1 MNALYDINWLK
12 KRKPFIIEIDVDK
25 RKFIKERKDKQISE
39 CIYTFNTV
47 IIQTG
52 NKLRLKNN
60 IK

>member
-1 MNALYDINWLK
+1 MMFHLMNALYDINWLK

-47 IIQTG
+47 II
-52 NKLRLKNN
+52 
-60 IK
+60 